1 MTLDTISASIA
12 RFPTITLAEM
22 EAVKLQVRVDT
33 KYIFPQEQL
42 AEVLTALADEYRLLE
57 VDGRRGSAYRS
68 LYFDTPGRR
77 HFHDH
82 HNGRTFRS
90 KVRFREYIGSGSGYL
105 EVKRKTGRGH
115 TDKARL
121 PVTGIMEELTAEQQ
135 AFVAEKSGCAE
146 PLAPVMWNH
155 FTRVTLVHRTRAER
169 LTIDHDLRFSDPDGH
184 AALDG
189 LCVAEVKEQR
199 ADRGSP
205 FVGLMRR
212 AGIRPASLSK
222 YCVGT
227 VLLSPG
233 VKYNTF
239 KHILLRIGR
248 LRRP

>member
-1 MTLDTISASIA
+1 MTSDTLRAAIA
-12 RFPTITLAEM
+12 RFPAITLAEM
-22 EAVKLQVRVDT
+22 DAVKLQVRVDT
-33 KYIFPQEQL
+33 KYLFPQEHL
-42 AEVLTALADEYRLLE
+42 LTVLTALADDYRVLE
-57 VDGRRGSAYRS
+57 VDGRRASPYRS

-90 KVRFREYIGSGSGYL
+90 KVRFREYVGSGSGFL

-115 TDKARL
+115 TDKARML
-121 PVTGIMEELTAEQQ
+121 VPGISEQLSAEQQ
-135 AFVAEKSGCAE
+135 AFVTEKSGCAE
-146 PLAPVMWNH
+146 ALAPVLWNH
-155 FTRVTLVHRTRAER
+155 FTRLTLVHRHRAER

-184 AALDG
+184 TTLEG
-189 LCVAEVKEQR
+189 LCVAELKEQR

-205 FVGLMRR
+205 FVGVMRR
-212 AGIRPASLSK
+212 MGFRPASLSK

-227 VLLSPG
+227 VLLSPS

-248 LRRP
+248 LRRA